1 MQSVGTVLSS
11 QQIHSVNN
19 CLVNIVAAPCV
30 TVVDAGN
37 AEVNQTDFYPCST
50 KSHEASFL
58 MGSYI

>member
-37 AEVNQTDFYPCST
+37 AEVNQTDFTPAPLSLR
-50 KSHEASFL
+50 KLPF
-58 MGSYI
+58 